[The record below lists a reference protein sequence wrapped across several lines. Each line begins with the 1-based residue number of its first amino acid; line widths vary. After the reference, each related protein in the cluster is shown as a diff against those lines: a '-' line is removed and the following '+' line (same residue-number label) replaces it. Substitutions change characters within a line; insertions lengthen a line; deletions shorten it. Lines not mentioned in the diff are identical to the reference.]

1 LLIRSRLLPTDS
13 NPWAF
18 FQGNEKMK
26 KLLIG
31 ASFVLAAQSSMALEV
46 AGVNL
51 ADRAELAS
59 QSLALNGAGV
69 RKKVFFDVYL
79 AALYVP
85 AKTQDASAVVNAATP
100 RRMEL
105 RMLREVSAV
114 TMHEGFV
121 DGLKANQSEAA
132 LTALAPKIAE
142 LEQVFKSVKT
152 AAKGDVIML
161 DFIPGQGT
169 RVTVRGKVY
178 ATIAGDDFAAAMLSI
193 WLGKVPVND
202 ALKAALLGK

>member
-1 LLIRSRLLPTDS
+1 
-13 NPWAF
+13 
-18 FQGNEKMK
+18 MK
-26 KLLIG
+26 KLLMT

-51 ADRAELAS
+51 ADRAELSS

-79 AALYVP
+79 AALYLPV
-85 AKTQDASAVVNAATP
+85 KSQDASAVMNSAVP

-105 RMLREVSAV
+105 RMLREVSAAS
-114 TMHEGFV
+114 MHEGFV
-121 DGLKANQSEAA
+121 DGLKSNQSEATLA
-132 LTALAPKIAE
+132 TLAPKIAE

-152 AAKGDVIML
+152 AAKGDVIVL
-161 DFIPGQGT
+161 DFMPGQGT
-169 RVTVRGKVY
+169 RVTVRGKTY

-193 WLGKVPVND
+193 WLGKAPVND